1 MLISC
6 GKTTHDFCEKI
17 AFFRQI
23 DTITWFVKNDTT
35 NSVDAIKN
43 SIIRNKL
50 SVSINTNHNH
60 FRNLTEFMHYR
71 LRRLRNKTLPSYTF
85 LIIYSLFKSIVHLF
99 EKNTWYVMIIFFSLR
114 IITLQK
120 IILIFSQCMLHANS
134 FMIKTWVHSGLK

>member
-1 MLISC
+1 MW
-6 GKTTHDFCEKI
+6 KI

-50 SVSINTNHNH
+50 SVSINTNHNC

-71 LRRLRNKTLPSYTF
+71 LRPLRNTTSPSYIF
-85 LIIYSLFKSIVHLF
+85 LGPKLLRSRTSGHGISMAIPRAEVWNSEFHCPFWLTYLPKKSQKGIWKL
-99 EKNTWYVMIIFFSLR
+99 ELWTPTLR
-114 IITLQK
+114 ISIDRSL
-120 IILIFSQCMLHANS
+120 
-134 FMIKTWVHSGLK
+134 GP